1 MGFQIRK
8 AVITGGSGGVGLA
21 LINKLL
27 EEQIE
32 ILLLYRKES
41 KRIIRVPRNNLLH
54 LECCALQE
62 LGEYMP
68 KEQDYDAFF
77 HLGWANTW
85 KFDRESMELQGANVA
100 YTCAAAELAARCG
113 CQVFV
118 GAGSQA
124 EYGRSDKPL
133 QPDTLCVPE
142 NAYGVMKLCAN
153 HASRVVCHRLGI
165 RHIWPRI
172 LSGYGIYDDM
182 YSVLNSTII
191 GSLEG
196 KKPEFSKGEQI
207 WDFVHMDDIAN
218 ALYLIALKGKDGVNY
233 PIGSGDARP
242 LREYLTVLCSKL
254 GNLDEVEFGKRP
266 YDKSQIM
273 HLEADISRLQEDTG
287 WQPEVSFEEGIEGVI
302 KFHRGQV

>member
-8 AVITGGSGGVGLA
+8 AVVTGGSGPVGLA
-21 LINKLL
+21 LIKKLL

-32 ILLLYRKES
+32 ILLLYRRES
-41 KRIIRVPRNNLLH
+41 KKIIRVPQHELLH
-54 LECCALQE
+54 MVCCSLQE
-62 LGEYMP
+62 LNEYMP
-68 KEQDYDAFF
+68 DEQDYDAFF
-77 HLGWANTW
+77 HLGWVNTW
-85 KFDRESMELQGANVA
+85 KPDRENLELQGVNVA

-113 CQVFV
+113 CRVFV

-124 EYGRSDKPL
+124 EYGRHDKAL
-133 QPDTLCVPE
+133 LPDTLCVPE

-153 HASRVVCHRLGI
+153 HASRVVCHRFGI

-172 LSGYGIYDDM
+172 LSGYGIYDNIH
-182 YSVLNSTII
+182 SVLNSTII

-233 PIGSGDARP
+233 PIGSGDAKP
-242 LREYLTVLCSKL
+242 LREYLTVLCAKL
-254 GNLDEVEFGKRP
+254 GNLQEAEFGKYP
-266 YDKSQIM
+266 YGESQIM

-287 WQPEVSFEEGIEGVI
+287 WRPEISFEEGIEGVI
-302 KFHRGQV
+302 SFYRSKT

>member
-1 MGFQIRK
+1 MGIQIRK

-21 LINKLL
+21 LIKKLL
-27 EEQIE
+27 EEQVE
-32 ILLLYRKES
+32 ILLLYRRES
-41 KRIIRVPRNNLLH
+41 TRIIRVPQNDLIH
-54 LECCALQE
+54 MECCSLQE
-62 LGEYMP
+62 LSGYMP
-68 KEQDYDAFF
+68 KQQDYDVFF
-77 HLGWANTW
+77 HLGWMNTR
-85 KFDRESMELQGANVA
+85 KLDRENLELQGANVTYA
-100 YTCAAAELAARCG
+100 CAAAELAARCG

-124 EYGRSDKPL
+124 EYGRHDKPL

-153 HASRVVCHRLGI
+153 HASRVVCHRSGI

-182 YSVLNSTII
+182 HSVLNSTIVR
-191 GSLEG
+191 SLEG

-233 PIGSGDARP
+233 PIGSGDAKP
-242 LREYLTVLCSKL
+242 LRDYLTVLCTKL
-254 GNLDEVEFGKRP
+254 GNLQEAEFGKYP
-266 YDKSQIM
+266 YGKSQIM

-287 WQPEVSFEEGIEGVI
+287 WRPEVPFEQGIEGVI
-302 KFHRGQV
+302 AFHRGQM